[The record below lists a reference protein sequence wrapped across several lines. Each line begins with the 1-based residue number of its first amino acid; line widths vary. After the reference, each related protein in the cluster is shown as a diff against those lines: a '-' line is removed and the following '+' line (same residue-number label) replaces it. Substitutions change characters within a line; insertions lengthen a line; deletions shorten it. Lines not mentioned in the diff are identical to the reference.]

1 MRRHLQRLRTRSRWG
16 LRNGWLSG
24 IEARPSPHRDCRP
37 RGERVT
43 LAVIHYVSLPAGCF
57 RGDTVDRLFMGTLD
71 EEICARLDLKGLLGL
86 RVSTHFFIRRNGRIL
101 QYVDVNARAWHA
113 GLSNFR
119 GRNAANDFSLGI
131 ELEGTGEVPFEGK
144 QYAALTK
151 LLKRL
156 ARRFPV
162 REVTGH
168 EFIAP
173 GRKTDPGP
181 YFDWKRLAKHLPR
194 GVEVA
199 IAPNDCDRAMFSRR
213 MAELAH

>member
-1 MRRHLQRLRTRSRWG
+1 M
-16 LRNGWLSG
+16 
-24 IEARPSPHRDCRP
+24 
-37 RGERVT
+37 T

-71 EEICARLDLKGLLGL
+71 QETCAKPGFEGLFGL
-86 RVSTHFFIRRNGRIL
+86 RVSTHFFIRRNGRTL

-131 ELEGTGEVPFEGK
+131 ELEGTGEVPFEEK
-144 QYAALTK
+144 QYATLTK

-156 ARRFPV
+156 ARCFPIKA
-162 REVTGH
+162 VTGH

-173 GRKTDPGP
+173 GRKADPGP
-181 YFDWKRLAKHLPR
+181 YFDWKRLAKRLPR

-199 IAPNDCDRAMFSRR
+199 IAPSDCDRVMLARR
-213 MAELAH
+213 LAELAH